1 MIKVT
6 NSLSIIIPLF
16 NEEKRLNKSL
26 IKINKFIKNKNIEI
40 ILINDGSFDKSE
52 KIIKKFINN
61 KKKFSVIN
69 LKKNIGKG
77 GALKTGV
84 MKAKSKWILTMD
96 LDLSVPISQ
105 ILTWHKKKYV
115 TDKFL
120 IYFGSRNHDESIIR
134 SKIYRRI
141 FGKILSFFINFI
153 LNIKIQDTQCG
164 FKLYKS
170 NIGKLLFSKITRNG
184 YEHDIEITMIAR
196 NKKILIK
203 ELPVTWIHK
212 EGSKVN
218 ILIDSIKVF
227 LSIIMLKI
235 RY

>member
-84 MKAKSKWILTMD
+84 MEAKSKWILTMD

-105 ILTWHKKKYV
+105 ILTWYKKKYV

>member
-120 IYFGSRNHDESIIR
+120 IYFGSRNHDESITR

>member
-6 NSLSIIIPLF
+6 NSLSIVIPLF

-26 IKINKFIKNKNIEI
+26 IKINKFIKNKNIKI

-105 ILTWHKKKYV
+105 ILIWHKKKYV

-203 ELPVTWIHK
+203 ELPITWIHK

-227 LSIIMLKI
+227 LSIIILKI

>member
-6 NSLSIIIPLF
+6 NSLSIVIPLF

-69 LKKNIGKG
+69 LKRNIGKG

-84 MKAKSKWILTMD
+84 IKAKSKWILTMD

-203 ELPVTWIHK
+203 ELPITWMHK

-227 LSIIMLKI
+227 LSIIILKI

>member
-26 IKINKFIKNKNIEI
+26 IKINKFIKNKNIEV

>member
-84 MKAKSKWILTMD
+84 MEAKSKWILTMD

-105 ILTWHKKKYV
+105 ILTWYKKKYV

-120 IYFGSRNHDESIIR
+120 IYSGSRNHDESIIR

-218 ILIDSIKVF
+218 ILIDSLKVF